1 MEKWSVFLSP
11 VRFFSIISPSTH
23 FPSVAFQ
30 AASTFQQFKWFCAPF
45 RTSFCTF
52 IFDRWTTAAKVV
64 SFYDTRKWITG
75 KCTVPHHSP
84 YTIPSSRVFTTIQ
97 KLLNDHFW
105 LLLVLSTIPKHFQAW
120 KFAKTLITAVTLK
133 FSIEICNPGWT
144 FIKKC

>member
-30 AASTFQQFKWFCAPF
+30 VASTFQQFKWFCAPF

-52 IFDRWTTAAKVV
+52 IFDRWTTATKVV

-75 KCTVPHHSP
+75 KCTVPHHNSELESFYDNSETFKWSFLVAFSAFDSP
-84 YTIPSSRVFTTIQ
+84 EALSSVE
-97 KLLNDHFW
+97 
-105 LLLVLSTIPKHFQAW
+105 V
-120 KFAKTLITAVTLK
+120 AKTLITAVTLK